1 MSKTGS
7 VAEPTI
13 SHMEN
18 LDISNIRTLL
28 AVWAHPDDEAYLSAG
43 LMLRVA
49 EAGGRVVC
57 LTATKGEQGTDDP
70 ERWPPPQ
77 LARHR
82 TRELKAALSRLGV
95 RETWMM
101 DLPDG
106 GCEDAPPEVPTA
118 VIGAAIDTLRPDAIV
133 TFGPDGITGHPDHIA
148 VGRWTTAA
156 WSARRSSASL
166 LYATMT
172 PAFLRRHAR
181 LHDRV
186 GFFSMARPRPALD
199 TDRVFK
205 VALNCR
211 ELTRKRS
218 ALAAHA
224 SQTDPLARQ
233 LGERAYTYWWR
244 TEAFRLPRPTEV
256 GMLEA
261 AS

>member
-1 MSKTGS
+1 MAAPVRQWLTASPAWPAPITRTSVLSMRRTVRKTLDRSLEAGWRPS
-7 VAEPTI
+7 EDPHRAQPRCALHRFSRPCPRPDPVAGPTI
-13 SHMEN
+13 GHMEN
-18 LDISNIRTLL
+18 LDINSIRTLL

-77 LARHR
+77 LGRHR
-82 TRELKAALSRLGV
+82 TLELKAALSRLGV

-106 GCEDAPPEVPTA
+106 GCEDAAPEVPTA

-148 VGRWTTAA
+148 VGGWTTAA
-156 WSARRSSASL
+156 WSARRSAGSL

-172 PAFLRRHAR
+172 PAFLRQHAR
-181 LHDRV
+181 LHDQV
-186 GFFSMARPRPALD
+186 GFFSMAR
-199 TDRVFK
+199 
-205 VALNCR
+205 
-211 ELTRKRS
+211 
-218 ALAAHA
+218 
-224 SQTDPLARQ
+224 
-233 LGERAYTYWWR
+233 
-244 TEAFRLPRPTEV
+244 
-256 GMLEA
+256 
-261 AS
+261 